1 MKMFDHA
8 TPDRQ
13 AAIAA
18 MKDEA
23 PASKSNFPPIPQFE
37 SSLLFRSTVAVVI
50 LIALASALAKDP
62 DQSQSVVRA
71 LHQRVTV

>member
-13 AAIAA
+13 TAIAA
-18 MKDEA
+18 MHRED
-23 PASKSNFPPIPQFE
+23 PASQSDFPPVPQFE
-37 SSLLFRSTVAVVI
+37 SSRIFRSTVALVI
-50 LIALASALAKDP
+50 LVALASALADDS
-62 DQSQSVVRA
+62 DQSRSVARA